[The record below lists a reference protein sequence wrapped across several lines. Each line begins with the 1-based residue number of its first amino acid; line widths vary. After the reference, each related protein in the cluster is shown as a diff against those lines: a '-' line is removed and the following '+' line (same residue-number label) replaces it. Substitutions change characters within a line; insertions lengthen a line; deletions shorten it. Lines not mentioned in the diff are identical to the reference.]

1 MDDDP
6 IWVRESL
13 AHENVFVVVVPWE
26 QLFKKFR
33 IDHSRLVED
42 NEPVGSRMVDF
53 QKLFEK
59 VHVSPSTVD
68 IVKVFVELEN
78 QRIFHSMLEQS
89 VVQSSVGDSAEVLW
103 NISSQ
108 VNKRR

>member
-13 AHENVFVVVVPWE
+13 PHENVLVVVVPWE

-33 IDHSRLVED
+33 IDHGRLVED
-42 NEPVGSRMVDF
+42 NEPVGSRTVDF

-68 IVKVFVELEN
+68 NLKVFVELEN

-89 VVQSSVGDSAEVLW
+89 FLQFSVGDSTEVLW